1 MLDQMSTYSAPKG
14 MAAAKEVVQS
24 IRYWS
29 NIQWRNSKYAH
40 LKTEFLKK
48 ENMEII
54 LSTALAVLT
63 KNPPIYSL
71 AAWSVGGC
79 DEYCEDVVEAFANKI
94 IVKRRLRGILR
105 TCALLSRIY
114 SDVVEKR
121 YVPGGVFETEGSL
134 FWNPLLKAN
143 FPPRPTDDKI

>member
-1 MLDQMSTYSAPKG
+1 MLDQMSDYPAPKG

-29 NIQWRNSKYAH
+29 NSEWRNSNHAH

-48 ENMEII
+48 ENMEIV

-63 KNPPIYSL
+63 KNPPLYSL
-71 AAWSVGGC
+71 AAWSVGGS
-79 DEYCEDVVEAFANKI
+79 DNYCNDVIEAFANKI

-114 SDVVEKR
+114 SDVVEER
-121 YVPGGVFETEGSL
+121 YVPGGVFETEGAL
-134 FWNPLLKAN
+134 LWNPLLKAD
-143 FPPRPTDDKI
+143 FPPPPPST